1 MNETRAFFLTTAM
14 HALSLV
20 STATALAQ
28 SGPTP
33 QPAQPQ
39 ASLARRYSERSLS
52 LLGSAGI
59 GSFIAL
65 DNEST
70 STGLRAEAELRWVSR
85 GWLIAPRLGLSGSF
99 TTLPSTPT
107 VNSAAGSIA
116 VAPGVGFGVLRPLAD
131 NVALAVVASYR
142 FEAGS
147 PLVGQAKV
155 LRLSHS
161 GAIEAPLSIFIT
173 PRAFIEPTL
182 SVSLTHTEEH
192 IELGSTRVD
201 LSRTYV
207 SAGAVMRAGY
217 CF

>member
-70 STGLRAEAELRWVSR
+70 STGLRVEGELRWVSR
-85 GWLIAPRLGLSGSF
+85 GWLIAPRLGLSGSY

-107 VNSAAGSIA
+107 VNSAAGNIA
-116 VAPGVGFGVLRPLAD
+116 VAPGVAFGVIRPLAD
-131 NVALAVVASYR
+131 NVALGVVASYR

-147 PLVGQAKV
+147 PLIAQAKV
-155 LRLSHS
+155 LRISHS
-161 GAIEAPLSIFIT
+161 GAIEAPLSVFIS
-173 PRAFIEPTL
+173 PHAFVEPAL
-182 SVSLTHTEEH
+182 SVSLTHTQEH
-192 IELGSTRVD
+192 IELGSMSAD
-201 LSRTYV
+201 LARTYV
-207 SAGAVMRAGY
+207 TAGAAIRAGY
-217 CF
+217 WF